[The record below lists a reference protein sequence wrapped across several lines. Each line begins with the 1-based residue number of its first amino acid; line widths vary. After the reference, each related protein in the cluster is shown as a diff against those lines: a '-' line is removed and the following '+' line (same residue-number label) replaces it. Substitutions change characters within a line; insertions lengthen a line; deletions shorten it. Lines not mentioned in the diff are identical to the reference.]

1 MLALL
6 CGGQGRLSAQM
17 FDLVA
22 EQPLAGPIFAETG
35 ALLGRDPRDLVRSGD
50 HEAILSN
57 RTSQIL
63 SVCAAL
69 ATHACLAEVLPTE
82 VAVAGYSVGEMAAW
96 AIAGAWTA
104 ETSLRLTDRRA
115 RAMDAADG
123 GAGGLGYVRGLA
135 RPAVEALARGHGC
148 AIAIVNPERLFVV
161 GGKREDVAAL
171 CRAAEAS
178 GGKAAPLE
186 VRVSSHT
193 PRLAA
198 AVTPFQAA
206 LESSHPA
213 NPASGRLLFVGG
225 RGTRIYQTA
234 GAIADLAAQV
244 ARPLDWAAALEALG
258 EAGVDRLLDLGP
270 GHALADMARTALPQ
284 TRSYAAEAFHSL
296 EGLRA
301 WLAAPAG
308 AADFDSET
316 PGRRLQ
322 TP

>member
-6 CGGQGRLSAQM
+6 SGGQGRLSAEM
-17 FDLVA
+17 FDLTA
-22 EQPLAGPIFAETG
+22 EQPQAGPTFAETG
-35 ALLGRDPRDLVRSGD
+35 ALLGRDPRDLVRGGD
-50 HEAILSN
+50 HEALLSN

-69 ATHACLAEVLPTE
+69 ATYACLAETLPAE

-135 RPAVEALARGHGC
+135 RPAVEALARAHGC

-161 GGKREDVAAL
+161 GGKRQDVAAL
-171 CRAAEAS
+171 CRAAEAT
-178 GGKAAPLE
+178 GAKAGPLD
-186 VRVSSHT
+186 VRVASHT

-206 LESSHPA
+206 LASSRLA
-213 NPASGRLLFVGG
+213 NPAPGRLLFAGA
-225 RGTRIYQTA
+225 TRIFQTA
-234 GAIADLAAQV
+234 GAIPDLAAQV
-244 ARPLDWAAALEALG
+244 ARPLDWAATLEALG

-284 TRSYAAEAFHSL
+284 SRSYAAEAFHSL

-308 AADFDSET
+308 AAGPE
-316 PGRRLQ
+316 
-322 TP
+322 

>member
-6 CGGQGRLSAQM
+6 CGGQGLLSERM

-22 EQPLAGPIFAETG
+22 DQPQGAAVFAEAG
-35 ALLGRDPRDLVRSGD
+35 ALLGQDPRAFVRR
-50 HEAILSN
+50 AN
-57 RTSQIL
+57 RASPLANRNNQIL

-69 ATHACLAEVLPTE
+69 ATHACLAEALPAE

-123 GAGGLGYVRGLA
+123 GVGGLGYVRGLA
-135 RPAVEALARGHGC
+135 RPAVEALARSHGC
-148 AIAIVNPERLFVV
+148 AIAIVDPERLFVV

-178 GGKAAPLE
+178 GAKAAPLE
-186 VRVSSHT
+186 VRVASHT
-193 PRLAA
+193 TRLAA
-198 AVTPFQAA
+198 AVTPFRAT
-206 LESSHPA
+206 LESSRPA
-213 NPASGRLLFVGG
+213 NPATGRLLFAGG
-225 RGTRIYQTA
+225 QGARIFQTA
-234 GAIADLAAQV
+234 GAVPALAARV
-244 ARPLDWAAALEALG
+244 ARPLDWAAVLQALG

-284 TRSYAAEAFHSL
+284 TRSYAADAFHSL

-308 AADFDSET
+308 AASPE
-316 PGRRLQ
+316 
-322 TP
+322 